1 MGMAKSVLESYTGT
15 HFPPF
20 SASQVNAVEDC
31 VFRHKSV
38 LLGTKTLKDTV
49 LPTQH
54 WTLKAAS
61 KAGCSCC
68 APEEVDEDELKY
80 FAAKRAAED
89 GVDELFALS
98 KPPRGKPTYVDGKVA
113 FAFDPSKFT

>member
-1 MGMAKSVLESYTGT
+1 VL
-15 HFPPF
+15 FLL
-20 SASQVNAVEDC
+20 VE
-31 VFRHKSV
+31 
-38 LLGTKTLKDTV
+38 
-49 LPTQH
+49 
-54 WTLKAAS
+54 AS

-80 FAAKRAAED
+80 FATKRAAED